1 MLEEGEERKFLSRT
15 GQEFSRFLTMLL
27 NLKNGSKMLIST
39 ENKFSKLPGEVFKT
53 AADSFYATQF
63 NFTMRRGTIVS
74 TVNIS
79 LNASFSHS
87 SNSSQTLT
95 KMSSS
100 RNGKRTSDCSFLQK
114 PFLLE
119 MLFMVLVM
127 IVFQVS
133 DVFVSKTSTH
143 SVVRLDQGGGVSIK
157 LWGSKSS
164 ISPAIGSSI
173 EAKCL
178 KVA

>member
-1 MLEEGEERKFLSRT
+1 MQVT
-15 GQEFSRFLTMLL
+15 
-27 NLKNGSKMLIST
+27 
-39 ENKFSKLPGEVFKT
+39 
-53 AADSFYATQF
+53 D
-63 NFTMRRGTIVS
+63 FT
-74 TVNIS
+74 IS

-143 SVVRLDQGGGVSIK
+143 RVVRLDQGGGVSIK

-178 KVA
+178 KVAWSPKVYSNKIMLMLDATSFWTLNLTELQIIGFLALYISFNTFRRLKSKRNHLQE